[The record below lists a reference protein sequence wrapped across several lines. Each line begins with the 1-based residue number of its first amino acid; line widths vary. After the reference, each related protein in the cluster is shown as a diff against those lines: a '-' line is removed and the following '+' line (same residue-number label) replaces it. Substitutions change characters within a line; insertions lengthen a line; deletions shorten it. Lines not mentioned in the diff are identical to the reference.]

1 MAENENV
8 NVEAKSPEQVL
19 VEMRENMV
27 PKEEAQKWQD
37 KYNELFRNV
46 AEGTFKQ
53 EEPEMTKEEKEQQ
66 FKQALSD
73 LSNTDK
79 QWSDKEVISR
89 LLVVDDY
96 NRERT
101 GKSIFQ
107 DQKGRDDGTSDEVRQ
122 FLETA
127 VSQESD
133 AQVTAWTSDHLNF
146 NRF

>member
-1 MAENENV
+1 MAEEEK
-8 NVEAKSPEQVL
+8 VETKTPEQVL
-19 VEMRENMV
+19 VEMRETMV

-66 FKQALSD
+66 FKQALKD
-73 LSNTDK
+73 LSDTSK
-79 QWSDKEVISR
+79 SWSDREVISR
-89 LLVVDDY
+89 LLVIDDC

-107 DQKGRDDGTSDEVRQ
+107 DQKARDDGTSDEVRQ

-127 VSQESD
+127 VAQESD

>member
-1 MAENENV
+1 MAEE
-8 NVEAKSPEQVL
+8 ERTETKTPEQVL
-19 VEMRENMV
+19 VEMRETMV

-66 FKQALSD
+66 FKQALKD
-73 LSNTDK
+73 LSDTSK
-79 QWSDKEVISR
+79 SWSDREVISR
-89 LLVVDDY
+89 LLVVDDC

-107 DQKGRDDGTSDEVRQ
+107 GQKGRDDGTSDEVRQ
-122 FLETA
+122 FLEAA
-127 VSQESD
+127 VAQESD